1 MEIKLS
7 SQIII
12 WHKDNWASLCHV
24 DERFGDAVLGGIS
37 SILSFRQN
45 GILLPPPP
53 LSSLSLLSFNICI
66 LQIDNVNSSIIG
78 NKRWSEI
85 HRKLGLGVWRKY
97 SCILDTE
104 GVFMSPPREGCAPSP
119 KSPWEGFS
127 NVSVIRGKKC
137 PWVRQGAGH
146 RDP

>member
-24 DERFGDAVLGGIS
+24 DERFGDAVRGGIS

-45 GILLPPPP
+45 GILLPPPIL
-53 LSSLSLLSFNICI
+53 LSFLSFNICI
-66 LQIDNVNSSIIG
+66 LQIDNVNSSVIG

-85 HRKLGLGVWRKY
+85 HRKLGWGVWRKY

-104 GVFMSPPREGCAPSP
+104 RVFMSPPWEGCAPAP
-119 KSPWEGFS
+119 PLPGRVFPMP
-127 NVSVIRGKKC
+127 VLRGENC
-137 PWVRQGAGH
+137 PWLRQGGGH
-146 RDP
+146 KDP